1 MRFRQGAESAFAP
14 AYEVDSGAM
23 PGATAYAS
31 YPGGQDSGNA
41 GYTDAPFAQP
51 RGITLQLH
59 KNYKLFQLATK
70 ISLANRL

>member
-51 RGITLQLH
+51 RGITITQKLQIIPIY
-59 KNYKLFQLATK
+59 NQDFF
-70 ISLANRL
+70 S